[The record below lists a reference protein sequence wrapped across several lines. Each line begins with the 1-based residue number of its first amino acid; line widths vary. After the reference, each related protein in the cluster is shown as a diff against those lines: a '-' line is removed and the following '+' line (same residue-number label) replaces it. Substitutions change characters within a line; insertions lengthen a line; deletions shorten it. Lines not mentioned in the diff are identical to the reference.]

1 MYGLHEAEGGL
12 ASAAGLAGVAAAAL
26 EAAGADP
33 EVAGDVA
40 QLGTEGHWLGQGVGV
55 FARGV
60 APGVIRGE
68 AGVAHGGFLFGRE
81 LKAGLP
87 VT

>member
-1 MYGLHEAEGGL
+1 VELP
-12 ASAAGLAGVAAAAL
+12 SAAGLAGVAAAAL

-40 QLGTEGHWLGQGVGV
+40 QLGAEGHRLGEVVGV

-60 APGVIRGE
+60 GPGVVRGE
-68 AGVAHGGFLFGRE
+68 AGVAHGGFLFGRR
-81 LKAGLP
+81 LKEGLV

>member
-1 MYGLHEAEGGL
+1 MYGLHEAGGGL
-12 ASAAGLAGVAAAAL
+12 ASAAGLAGVAAAVLQAG
-26 EAAGADP
+26 GADP

-40 QLGTEGHWLGQGVGV
+40 QFRAEGHWLGEVVGV

-60 APGVIRGE
+60 APGVVRGE